1 MMKISLLLICAI
13 TFLSLGS
20 CKNAVEPTA
29 EVSVKAQ
36 PVHTVSANISDA
48 DSLHYNTVFSLKDG
62 DRLFRIW
69 VKSGDRDRKYFYA
82 DSVNVLIAENYER
95 INGAWRELWRQI
107 LDRGEWNYLNIDSAS
122 FKTFKRKSQTYFLFS
137 ASSEFQGIAIPD
149 KNMFFWMINTANP
162 KEAYSLLYSGFADAT
177 CDGCIKGSFAE
188 DPDLPEFA
196 RKELL
201 KLAKK
206 STFIYQPSDAE
217 KKISDYRNYRQ
228 KWQEDNTRDSN
239 YGAGYEG
246 EMDTIYS
253 TYYKEDL
260 FALSQSTAEEIE
272 NEYYIIKSF
281 FRGDLLAYDKKKKK
295 YFPVIVES
303 CAHFCNKEVDFETD
317 HVIKISY
324 EDNRSWTLDLRQLIF
339 K

>member
-1 MMKISLLLICAI
+1 MMKISLLLLCAI
-13 TFLSLGS
+13 TFLWLGS
-20 CKNAVEPTA
+20 CKNAVETSSG
-29 EVSVKAQ
+29 VSVEAQ
-36 PVHTVSANISDA
+36 RVHTVSANISDA
-48 DSLHYNTVFSLKDG
+48 DSLHYNTVFSLEDG
-62 DRLFRIW
+62 NGQFRIW

-82 DSVNVLIAENYER
+82 DSVNVLIAENYGR
-95 INGAWRELWRQI
+95 INGTWRKFRRQI
-107 LDRGEWNYLNIDSAS
+107 LNRGEWNYLNIDSAS
-122 FKTFKRKSQTYFLFS
+122 FKTFKRKGQTYFLFS
-137 ASSEFQGIAIPD
+137 ALSAFQGKAIPD
-149 KNMFFWMINTANP
+149 ENMFFWMVNTANP
-162 KEAYSLLYSGFADAT
+162 QEAYSLLYSGYPDPI

-206 STFIYQPSDAE
+206 STFIYQPTSAE
-217 KKISDYRNYRQ
+217 KKVSDYRNYRQ
-228 KWQEDNTRDSN
+228 KWQEDNARDSN

-253 TYYKEDL
+253 TYYKENL
-260 FALSQSTAEEIE
+260 FALSQSRAEEIE

-295 YFPVIVES
+295 YFPIIVES

-317 HVIKISY
+317 HVIKITY
-324 EDNRSWTLDLRQLIF
+324 EDNRSWTLNLRQLIF
-339 K
+339 